1 MGEFVEKIDVI
12 EENRMGTMPVN
23 KLLLSMSV
31 PIMISMLIQALYNIV
46 DSMFVAQISEN
57 ALTAVSLAFPIQN
70 LMIAISTG
78 TGVGVNA
85 YLSKSLGEK
94 KFDNANKAAMNG
106 IFLAFMS
113 FLVFAIFGLFF
124 TNIYYKSQTSI
135 NEIIDYG
142 NLYLSIV
149 SIFSCGIFGQIICER
164 LLQATGKTIYSM
176 ISQGTGA
183 IVNIILDPI
192 LIFGLFGMPKLGVAG
207 AAYATIIGQTVAF
220 IIGIIL
226 NLKKNHEIKI
236 NIKGFRPDLKTI
248 KIIYAVGIPSIIMS
262 SITSVMTFAL
272 NKILIIYTPTA
283 TAVFGIYFKL
293 QSFVYMPILG
303 MNNGIVPI
311 VAYNFGAK
319 NKNRLIKTIKLSII
333 YAVSIMLVGLVIFQ
347 LFSKELLMLFN
358 ASSEMI
364 NIGVPALKIISIS
377 FLFGGFTII
386 VLTVLQALGHGILS
400 LLIAFARQL
409 IVIIPVAYILGKMF
423 GLNAIWLSFPIAEIV
438 SVILSF
444 IFLKKVMKDTIH
456 RIE

>member
-220 IIGIIL
+220 IIGIVL

-409 IVIIPVAYILGKMF
+409 IVIIPFAYILGKMF

>member
-220 IIGIIL
+220 IIGIVL

>member
-70 LMIAISTG
+70 LMIAIASG

-192 LIFGLFGMPKLGVAG
+192 LIFGLFGMPKLGVTG

-220 IIGIIL
+220 IIGIVL

-409 IVIIPVAYILGKMF
+409 IVIIPFAYILGKMF